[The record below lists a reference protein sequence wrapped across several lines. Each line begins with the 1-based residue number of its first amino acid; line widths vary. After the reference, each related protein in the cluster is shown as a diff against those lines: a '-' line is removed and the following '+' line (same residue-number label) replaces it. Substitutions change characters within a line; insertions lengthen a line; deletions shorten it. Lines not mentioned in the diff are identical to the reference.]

1 MKWVS
6 GRVYRVSEGE
16 DDKWV
21 SSKIE
26 KKCNGMGLGYDDE
39 DDEWDRWW
47 EMDMIL
53 NG

>member
-1 MKWVS
+1 MGKKRSRVWWMKV
-6 GRVYRVSEGE
+6 E
-16 DDKWV
+16 DCNNNVKKWY
-21 SSKIE
+21 
-26 KKCNGMGLGYDDE
+26 GMGLDNENED